1 MTNLI
6 PALDQKVFEKIQT
19 LSQTAT
25 VQKALKII
33 EEEVDFA
40 MQEQIDL
47 CEIPAPTFEESAR
60 AQEIAKRMRLY
71 GLTDVSFDE
80 IGNVIGKR
88 PGTKGDK
95 NIVIAAHMDTVFPAG
110 TDVTVKKDGNI
121 YRAPGIGDNCSGL
134 RALLQVLRAL
144 EKTGIQTEEN
154 LWFVGTVGEE
164 GNGDIRGA
172 KHLVA
177 NNKIDAFI
185 AVDSTDVGRVLRG
198 AVGSHRYRITV
209 QGPGG
214 HSFAAFGKTS
224 SAIQAMMRAGA
235 KIADIQVPKEPKT
248 TFTIGTIKGGTSVN
262 TIAAQC
268 QVDIDI
274 RSVANTELEKVEE
287 KVFAAFDQAVTEE
300 NARWDIK
307 DEALKVRW
315 SKEQIG
321 NRPAGLRADNCP
333 VLQAARSAQKVLG
346 IELTNYGLS
355 STDANAPM
363 SRNIP
368 STCLCSG
375 GNGVGAHTL
384 GEYFEMK
391 DTHLG
396 PQLILLT
403 VLALTG

>member
-1 MTNLI
+1 MTNSI
-6 PALDQKVFEKIQT
+6 PELDQNVFEKIQA
-19 LSQTAT
+19 LSQTAE
-25 VQKALKII
+25 VQKALKLI

-47 CEIPAPTFEESAR
+47 CEIPAPTFEESVR
-60 AQEIAKRMRLY
+60 AQEIVKRMRSY
-71 GLTDVSFDE
+71 GLTDVSVDE

-88 PGTKGDK
+88 PGTKGEK

-110 TDVTVKKDGNI
+110 TDVTVKKEGNT

-134 RALLQVLRAL
+134 RAILQVLRAL
-144 EKTGIQTEEN
+144 EKSGIQTEEN
-154 LWFVGTVGEE
+154 LWFVGSVGEE

-185 AVDSTDVGRVLRG
+185 AVDSTDVGRILRG

-214 HSFAAFGKTS
+214 HSFAAFGKTP
-224 SAIQAMMRAGA
+224 SAIHAMMRAGA

-262 TIAAQC
+262 TIAPQC

-274 RSVANTELEKVEE
+274 RSVANAELEKVEAQ
-287 KVFAAFDQAVTEE
+287 VFAAFDQAIAEE
-300 NARWDIK
+300 NARWGITD
-307 DEALKVRW
+307 DQRKVHW
-315 SKEQIG
+315 VKEQIG
-321 NRPAGLRADNCP
+321 NRPAGLRPDNCP
-333 VLQAARSAQKVLG
+333 VLQAARSAQKLLG
-346 IELTNYGLS
+346 IALTNYGLS
-355 STDANAPM
+355 STDANAAM
-363 SRNIP
+363 SKNIP

-403 VLALTG
+403 VLGLAR